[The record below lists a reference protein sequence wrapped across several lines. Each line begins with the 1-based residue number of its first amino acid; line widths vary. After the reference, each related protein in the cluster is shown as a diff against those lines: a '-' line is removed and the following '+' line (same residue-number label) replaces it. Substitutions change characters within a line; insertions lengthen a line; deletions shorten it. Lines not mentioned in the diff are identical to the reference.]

1 MAKKAGAPIGNKN
14 AEKWT
19 AEDTLS
25 FIEKVQAYNVTHP
38 NNYHLGLA
46 LIENGGYPELWSY
59 LCDKFNDNE
68 IVFQAIRKTES
79 FLEARIINATISGDA
94 KSAAMA
100 IFYLKNKHGY
110 RDSKDIHHSTPE
122 GVSSISIT
130 LDEAPKKSD

>member
-1 MAKKAGAPIGNKN
+1 MAKKGGAPIGNKN

-19 AEDTLS
+19 VEETLS
-25 FIEKVQAYNVTHP
+25 FIQKVQVYNETHP

-46 LIENGGYPELWSY
+46 LIENGGYPEMWSY
-59 LCDKFNDNE
+59 LGDKFKDND
-68 IVFQAIRKTES
+68 IVFKAIKKTES

-110 RDSKDIHHSTPE
+110 RDSKDIQHSTPE